1 MGCQP
6 PEVSPAV
13 PPLVMPTPRPVPS
26 VLLTTHYLEEAQ
38 ALASRVVVLAGGRV
52 IAQGG
57 VDDITAQVGLSRVH
71 LRAPSLPE
79 LPVGTQVESN
89 NGSHTLYTAHPDG
102 LVGALALQGWRSP
115 GCGWSGPA
123 WSGLP
128 TSDWRSLMRIMPAQ
142 FGVGIAEQRATPWE
156 RYLRTLPL
164 SGIQRLAGRVQVTCG
179 KPRRASQLGSRGLP
193 ATCPPRL
200 WQELTWSAVQ
210 GQAASLGDRLGLV
223 A

>member
-1 MGCQP
+1 
-6 PEVSPAV
+6 
-13 PPLVMPTPRPVPS
+13 MPTPRPVPS

-71 LRAPSLPE
+71 LRAPSRPE
-79 LPVGTQVESN
+79 LPVGTQVESS

-128 TSDWRSLMRIMPAQ
+128 TSDWRSLRGSCRP
-142 FGVGIAEQRATPWE
+142 R
-156 RYLRTLPL
+156 
-164 SGIQRLAGRVQVTCG
+164 SGSASPSSAPRPGSGTCA
-179 KPRRASQLGSRGLP
+179 PCRCQASSG
-193 ATCPPRL
+193 
-200 WQELTWSAVQ
+200 WQ
-210 GQAASLGDRLGLV
+210 GGYR
-223 A
+223 